1 MKKQSEK
8 DFEAVMKKLGF
19 STIAVQPVPGSRHVM
34 YAGKHANL
42 TEVGIKLFHKAYER
56 AYPGTRREVLLYL

>member
-1 MKKQSEK
+1 MKTQNEK

-19 STIAVQPVPGSRHVM
+19 STTAVKPVSGRRHVM

-42 TEVGIKLFHKAYER
+42 TEAGIKLFHKAHER
-56 AYPGTRREVLLYL
+56 AYPGRGEVLLYL